1 MFPSEASSSDPSPM
15 SIDQS
20 YPQEWGEHLGA
31 EASVKAQQYMAPKAF
46 NTLLFETMDAHTF
59 EQLCWWLLQKDHTL
73 TGCQRLGNKGNVSQ
87 HGIDIFAFDRL
98 HRDRL
103 AVFECKCWHRFGAA
117 DLTRAVDRFLDN
129 EWATVTGR
137 FTLILAQSSIKSLD
151 RAWVAAHQKLLAH
164 GIEADLWT
172 AEHLTEKLKDA
183 PDILTRFFSGPDIQQ
198 YCNHWMQKVGFHD
211 TLLKAITDP
220 RREVSALAQDFVAK
234 GVVVDEEL
242 TTRYSHG
249 HYWSLRQPWID
260 ISACLPSVEDYPGS
274 AIISIKMPD
283 TEGVMVGLDQPWL
296 LKHFLGN
303 QGEPLLPNVRPFL
316 QGAAGKQRNNHIIDL
331 KNCRFLL
338 PRQAAEAVAAV
349 ADEFSQAYLQS
360 LRDVEAQWQSQNFP
374 LVKWMGARVVLCKV
388 KPWVW
393 NALLEF
399 ANAHD
404 TDNGTSEWHRFH
416 NAHNRLMPVSAA
428 GYHGVLFGANI
439 AECCHGDEI
448 AILWEPLSAQ
458 SWPFNK
464 AGWSCMTTYQWLTND
479 LLPAVGRWR
488 ARQIGRHWRNW
499 LHPLVTRRQM
509 AREVQFWNST
519 ETFTDVRSVP
529 LVEAVHY
536 RTLGINQ
543 TLSTLQGF
551 YISASSRRAWFSP
564 PQRAG
569 LYEALLLLLEGGR
582 GHLGYLTSTLS
593 IDTPCNDRDALRSAV
608 GNLIEEAVLEPDLN
622 VDYVLRALLEAAGD
636 SDDWISATARDT
648 IFEKL
653 MPFMVFHDQQ
663 LLIERHSQWMQDRP

>member
-1 MFPSEASSSDPSPM
+1 M
-15 SIDQS
+15 SIDQN
-20 YPQEWGEHLGA
+20 YPQEWDEHLGA
-31 EASVKAQQYMAPKAF
+31 EAPVKAQQYMAPKAF
-46 NTLLFETMDAHTF
+46 NTLLFETMDAQTF

-198 YCNHWMQKVGFHD
+198 YCNHWMQKVGFHEL
-211 TLLKAITDP
+211 LLKAITDP
-220 RREVSALAQDFVAK
+220 RREVSALAQDFLAK
-234 GVVVDEEL
+234 GAVIDEEL
-242 TTRYSHG
+242 TTRYSDG
-249 HYWSLRQPWID
+249 RQWSLRQPWID
-260 ISACLPSVEDYPGS
+260 ISAFLPSAGQYQGS

-283 TEGVMVGLDQPWL
+283 TEGVMVTLDQSWL

-303 QGEPLLPNVRPFL
+303 QGEPLLAKVRPFF
-316 QGAAGKQRNNHIIDL
+316 QGITDQSINNHIIDL

-374 LVKWMGARVVLCKV
+374 LVKWMGTRVVLCKV

-399 ANAHD
+399 AHVHG
-404 TDNGTSEWHRFH
+404 TGSGTSEWHMFY
-416 NAHNRLMPVSAA
+416 NAPNRLVPVSAA
-428 GYHGVLFGANI
+428 GYHGVLLGTNSV
-439 AECCHGDEI
+439 EGCNDDEV

-458 SWPFNK
+458 SWPSTK
-464 AGWSCMTTYQWLTND
+464 AGWSCMTTYQWLIHD
-479 LLPAVGRWR
+479 LFPAVGRWQ
-488 ARQIGRHWRNW
+488 ARRIGRYWRNW
-499 LHPLVTRRQM
+499 LHPLATRRKM
-509 AREVQFWNST
+509 ARAIEFWSGT

-529 LVEAVHY
+529 LVEAAHY
-536 RTLGINQ
+536 RVLGINQ
-543 TLSTLQGF
+543 TLTTLQGF
-551 YISASSRRAWFSP
+551 YSSASSRRAWFSP
-564 PQRAG
+564 QQLAG
-569 LYEALLLLLEGGR
+569 LYEALLVLLEGGR
-582 GHLGYLTSTLS
+582 GHLGYLSSTLS
-593 IDTPCNDRDALRSAV
+593 ISTPCNDRDDLRAAL
-608 GNLIEEAVLEPDLN
+608 GDLIKQMQFGPDLN
-622 VDYVLRALLEAAGD
+622 IDYVIRALLEAAGD
-636 SDDWISATARDT
+636 SDDWITATARET

-653 MPFMVFHDQQ
+653 MPFMMFHDQQ